1 MAFAAPVPP
10 IDVDMLPN
18 VDDQSDLTA
27 IISSAHTSSD
37 ESGGSVNGH
46 NQNLQVGMALVPEIL
61 VNPVA
66 SLSAAYI
73 PDVIPVSHLN
83 ADHKDFFLS
92 KEGTTA
98 WSTHFEPDGSII
110 STVNIPAQWA
120 DFFYCKTADT

>member
-1 MAFAAPVPP
+1 MALATPDPPV
-10 IDVDMLPN
+10 DVDMLPN
-18 VDDQSDLTA
+18 ADDQSDLIVT
-27 IISSAHTSSD
+27 ISSAHTSSD
-37 ESGGSVNGH
+37 EYGGSVNGH
-46 NQNLQVGMALVPEIL
+46 NQNLQIGMALVPEIL
-61 VNPVA
+61 VDHVA
-66 SLSAAYI
+66 SLLAAYT
-73 PDVIPVSHLN
+73 PDVLPVSHLN